1 MSIEKSSKPTS
12 KDLSTDFE
20 SILSTN
26 NPSPLPGSNDS
37 NRASPKEQE
46 TNNDGGMI
54 TLSTELQVVKGNV
67 EMLTEVNKKLLDEL
81 EKKDNM
87 LAMLTDGLKEVRN
100 LISYLYLMIIK
111 ETRET

>member
-1 MSIEKSSKPTS
+1 M
-12 KDLSTDFE
+12 
-20 SILSTN
+20 
-26 NPSPLPGSNDS
+26 
-37 NRASPKEQE
+37 
-46 TNNDGGMI
+46 
-54 TLSTELQVVKGNV
+54 KGNV